1 MQLRLGCSALRA
13 RVHLGL
19 WCNLGA
25 IKVHLRLLFK
35 KISTEGTEIQ
45 CLGTKVQ
52 CLSSS
57 VPGKGTSTEQNF
69 WMALKTSTS
78 TGRNSLTFT
87 TLVRTIVGQST
98 STFFDIFGSFTSTL
112 GFIQRTVH
120 F

>member
-52 CLSSS
+52 CLS
-57 VPGKGTSTEQNF
+57 VQCLALKKGTSTEQNF
-69 WMALKTSTS
+69 WKALKTSTS
-78 TGRNSLTFT
+78 TERNSVTFP
-87 TLVRTIVGQST
+87 TLMRV
-98 STFFDIFGSFTSTL
+98 DEK
-112 GFIQRTVH
+112 
-120 F
+120 